1 MGRPRDPDEDARRD
15 LDELGRAYTETL
27 TQRRAHVQDG
37 LFIQLTT
44 NLGIILTLLGWRPD
58 RARPVMPSSPA
69 TGL

>member
-15 LDELGRAYTETL
+15 LDELGRAYTEAL

-58 RARPVMPSSPA
+58 RARAVMPSSPA